1 MPVSSVALMSKIGDS
16 MVGVEVVMYSGWAL
30 VNQLRVMILNERLL
44 DQGQGQRFIFRSLL
58 D

>member
-44 DQGQGQRFIFRSLL
+44 DQGQGQRFILRSLL